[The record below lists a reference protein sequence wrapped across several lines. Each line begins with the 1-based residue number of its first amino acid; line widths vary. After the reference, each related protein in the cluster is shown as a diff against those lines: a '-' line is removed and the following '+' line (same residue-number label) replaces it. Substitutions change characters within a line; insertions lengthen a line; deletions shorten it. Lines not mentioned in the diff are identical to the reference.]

1 MNGNMR
7 QRLVDAALDVCLLV
21 SFLVATAPRLSGI
34 PVHEWL
40 SVALAVVVI
49 WHLLRHWQWIVQVG
63 KSFFQTVTVTAKLNY
78 LLNVLFFVT
87 FVLLMY
93 SGIAISDAVMP
104 SLGTR
109 YFDNR
114 AWRMY
119 HHLFSNITLII
130 MAVHVAVNWQWIINL
145 FRHRQK
151 TATVGD
157 AS

>member
-49 WHLLRHWQWIVQVG
+49 WHLLRHWQWIIQVG

-78 LLNVLFFVT
+78 LLNVLFFIT

-93 SGIAISDAVMP
+93 SGIAISESVMP

-109 YFDNR
+109 YLDNR

-130 MAVHVAVNWQWIINL
+130 MAVHVAVNWQWIVNL

-151 TATVGD
+151 TAAVGE

>member
-1 MNGNMR
+1 MNANMR
-7 QRLVDAALDVCLLV
+7 QRVLDALLDLVLLV
-21 SFLVATAPRLSGI
+21 SFLLATAPRTSGI

-40 SVALAVVVI
+40 SIALAVVVL

-63 KSFFQTVTVTAKLNY
+63 KSFFGTLTITARLNY
-78 LLNVLFFVT
+78 LLNVLFFIT

-93 SGIAISDAVMP
+93 SGIAISESAMP
-104 SLGTR
+104 SIGTR

-130 MAVHVAVNWQWIINL
+130 MAVHVALNWQWIVNL
-145 FRHRQK
+145 FRHRPK
-151 TATVGD
+151 MLSTGD